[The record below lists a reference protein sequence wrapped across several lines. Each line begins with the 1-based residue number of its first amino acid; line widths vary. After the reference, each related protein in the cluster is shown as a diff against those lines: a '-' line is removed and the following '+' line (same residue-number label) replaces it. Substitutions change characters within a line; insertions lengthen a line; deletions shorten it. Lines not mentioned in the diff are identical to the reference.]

1 MIWRVLSD
9 FGAGYEFVF
18 KEVLTTCFGVTF
30 FCLSRIYQVHM
41 ASIFGETVKLR
52 SFWKALV
59 SGIIYLYIRVVY
71 IYILE
76 VLEVYRHPPKRK
88 RLFIKF
94 RSNKNREPNER
105 SRCYHSLSHEV
116 ISSYPGGEGSRVPQ
130 KAMGK
135 NSHQFFEMHTR
146 MSTEVI
152 VTIVSKSVYFTYLG
166 DLQPTYIGVK

>member
-1 MIWRVLSD
+1 MLWSYLFLFKQNLPSSHGKHIWWNCETTFLLEGLS
-9 FGAGYEFVF
+9 FRYNIFIY
-18 KEVLTTCFGVTF
+18 TC
-30 FCLSRIYQVHM
+30 CI
-41 ASIFGETVKLR
+41 
-52 SFWKALV
+52 
-59 SGIIYLYIRVVY
+59 Y

-146 MSTEVI
+146 ISTEVI